1 MINFTSASP
10 GPHGPIGLTTGAVVG
25 CTGEDVVGVTD
36 VVGVLMGADVGW
48 LTGDSVC
55 GSGYNLP

>member
-1 MINFTSASP
+1 M
-10 GPHGPIGLTTGAVVG
+10 G